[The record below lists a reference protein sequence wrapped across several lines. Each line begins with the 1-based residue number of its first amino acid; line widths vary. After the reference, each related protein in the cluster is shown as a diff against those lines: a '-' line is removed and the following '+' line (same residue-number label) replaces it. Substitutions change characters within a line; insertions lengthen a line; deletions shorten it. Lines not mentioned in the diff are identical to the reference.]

1 MNFDEFEEKLRRQ
14 PRREI
19 PANWREE
26 ILGPLRAVGTARPAP
41 WWRQWLWPHPVAWGA
56 LAAAWLAIFALAYA
70 GRPEPSLT
78 TAAVSQR
85 APDVLQAFEERTR
98 LMAELSG
105 EVAEP
110 RPSPAD
116 RPRSARRVSEVVV

>member
-26 ILGPLRAVGTARPAP
+26 ILGPLRAVETARPAP
-41 WWRQWLWPHPVAWGA
+41 WWRQWLWPHPAAWGG
-56 LAAAWLAIFALAYA
+56 LAAAWVAIFVLAYA
-70 GRPEPSLT
+70 GRPEHGGASVAL
-78 TAAVSQR
+78 SQR

-110 RPSPAD
+110 RPPAE
-116 RPRSARRVSEVVV
+116 RPRSARRVSQVVV